1 MLLPDGLYRR
11 IPLFWMTGGIMFLLL
26 GLGAGPEVDF
36 FFAYL
41 LLGAGCVARSL
52 WIYQARW
59 KFYQRNKVNI
69 AKTVC
74 IVSPKYAD
82 LDKTAKIVPPKTGKP
97 AKREKRA
104 AG

>member
-1 MLLPDGLYRR
+1 MLLPDGIYKR

-59 KFYQRNKVNI
+59 KFFRKNEI
-69 AKTVC
+69 KTMKSTQ
-74 IVSPKYAD
+74 IIDRSK
-82 LDKTAKIVPPKTGKP
+82 LPPTKSK
-97 AKREKRA
+97 
-104 AG
+104 

>member
-1 MLLPDGLYRR
+1 MLLPDGIYKR
-11 IPLFWMTGGIMFLLL
+11 IPLLWMTGGIMFLLL

-36 FFAYL
+36 FAAYL
-41 LLGAGCVARSL
+41 FLGAVCITRAV

-59 KFYQRNKVNI
+59 KFHQRNKVNI

-82 LDKTAKIVPPKTGKP
+82 LDKTAKIIPPKTESP
-97 AKREKRA
+97 LKRSKS
-104 AG
+104 

>member
-1 MLLPDGLYRR
+1 MLLPDGLYKR
-11 IPLFWMTGGIMFLLL
+11 IPLLWMTGGIMFLLL

-41 LLGAGCVARSL
+41 LLGAGCVARAM

-74 IVSPKYAD
+74 IVSPKHAD
-82 LDKTAKIVPPKTGKP
+82 LDKTAKIVRPKPETQRKRP
-97 AKREKRA
+97 AN
-104 AG
+104 